1 MENSSWSELCPKAR
15 VYHRSMFSSD
25 HCLLYL
31 TLKNIHPRKPVKKSF
46 QFEAMG
52 VREEGC
58 KEVVEG
64 AWDPYRGGLGY
75 SIMDRLKRCKV
86 SLQGWNWSVF
96 GNVNRVLK
104 QKQERLQFLE
114 GLNCLHEKADEI
126 QGLRKEINEILTR
139 EETMWNQRS
148 RASWIKWGDRNT
160 KFFHATA
167 SQRRRQNKIVGIEG
181 VDGIWQENQEDIEST
196 ILEYFETIFKTDH
209 PSQFGASLGAIDQRV
224 TQYMNESLVADF
236 KAEEVWRALIQMHP
250 IKAPGPDSMSPI
262 FYQQY
267 WEIVGPKVIKCVLDS
282 LNSGVLP
289 YGINDTYICLIPK
302 VKSPQKIT
310 EYHPISLCNVIY
322 KLISK
327 VLANRLKNILAK
339 IINKSQSAFVLG
351 RLILDNVLVAFE
363 MMHSIDQRRKGKE
376 AFMAI
381 KLNMSKA
388 YDRVEWAYLEAM
400 MRRMGFNE
408 RWISLILMCVSTV
421 EYLVLING
429 EAKGKIILTRGLR

>member
-1 MENSSWSELCPKAR
+1 MVENSSWSELCPKAR
-15 VYHRSMFSSD
+15 VYHRSMSRSD

-139 EETMWNQRS
+139 EEIMWNQRS

-160 KFFHATA
+160 KFFHATV

-282 LNSGVLP
+282 FNSGVLP

-302 VKSPQKIT
+302 VKSPQKIQSIT
-310 EYHPISLCNVIY
+310 LSACVMLFIS
-322 KLISK
+322 
-327 VLANRLKNILAK
+327 
-339 IINKSQSAFVLG
+339 
-351 RLILDNVLVAFE
+351 
-363 MMHSIDQRRKGKE
+363 
-376 AFMAI
+376 
-381 KLNMSKA
+381 
-388 YDRVEWAYLEAM
+388 
-400 MRRMGFNE
+400 
-408 RWISLILMCVSTV
+408 
-421 EYLVLING
+421 
-429 EAKGKIILTRGLR
+429 

>member
-1 MENSSWSELCPKAR
+1 
-15 VYHRSMFSSD
+15 
-25 HCLLYL
+25 
-31 TLKNIHPRKPVKKSF
+31 
-46 QFEAMG
+46 
-52 VREEGC
+52 
-58 KEVVEG
+58 
-64 AWDPYRGGLGY
+64 
-75 SIMDRLKRCKV
+75 
-86 SLQGWNWSVF
+86 
-96 GNVNRVLK
+96 
-104 QKQERLQFLE
+104 
-114 GLNCLHEKADEI
+114 
-126 QGLRKEINEILTR
+126 
-139 EETMWNQRS
+139 
-148 RASWIKWGDRNT
+148 
-160 KFFHATA
+160 
-167 SQRRRQNKIVGIEG
+167 
-181 VDGIWQENQEDIEST
+181 
-196 ILEYFETIFKTDH
+196 
-209 PSQFGASLGAIDQRV
+209 
-224 TQYMNESLVADF
+224 
-236 KAEEVWRALIQMHP
+236 
-250 IKAPGPDSMSPI
+250 MSPI

-267 WEIVGPKVIKCVLDS
+267 WEIVGPEVIKCVLDS